1 MHVID
6 RNTTSVS
13 PSNQFN
19 PIVEFNSTEQS
30 LEEEL
35 RDTVPAVGNFLPNE
49 KDAQKN
55 RERFA
60 IKKSYS
66 IEVSST
72 FISSTLLLLYYYI
85 LKCVKKYIPLFQG

>member
-1 MHVID
+1 MHVIN

-13 PSNQFN
+13 PSNDYN
-19 PIVEFNSTEQS
+19 PIVEFNSTEQA

-35 RDTVPAVGNFLPNE
+35 KDTVPTADHFSSNA
-49 KDAQKN
+49 KDASKN

-66 IEVSST
+66 IEVSGY
-72 FISSTLLLLYYYI
+72 FIGGGSLS
-85 LKCVKKYIPLFQG
+85 